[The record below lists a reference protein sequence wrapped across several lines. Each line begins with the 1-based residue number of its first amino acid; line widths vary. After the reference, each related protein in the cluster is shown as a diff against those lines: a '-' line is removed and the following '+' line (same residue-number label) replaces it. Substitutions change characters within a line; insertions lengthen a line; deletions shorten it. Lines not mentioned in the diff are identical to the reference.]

1 MNEQEI
7 ISLIVTFVS
16 VFSFCIVFTVLY
28 HSYQKSAI
36 SDIEHGKKDIELI
49 DEVIYEKQD
58 KTKNKKKFWGVIKSV
73 LFYAL
78 MIVIIP
84 IFVLSFI
91 NKIQGNTTMIGN
103 HTIMVV
109 ATGSMSEKHEENDYL
124 ITNRLDN
131 QFDAY
136 SIIVLDKVENP
147 TDLNLYDVIAFK
159 DDEGKNVIHR
169 IKAIYEEDGVVRFET
184 RGDANDAS
192 DEYHPSFEDIIG
204 KYSNSKVDSLGMFV
218 MFFQSAPGI
227 ITILSLVY
235 CLIMVDKV
243 GAKVDKAQDD
253 RLEHLSHVITQIDD
267 SDDVNSLKATYK
279 ETIYYKGFAY
289 HFDEK
294 GFVDKTTIKDKE
306 VINKTEHTVIKITEN
321 KDESQQIDEIVVD
334 KEN

>member
-1 MNEQEI
+1 MTEQEI

-16 VFSFCIVFTVLY
+16 VLSFCIVFTILY
-28 HSYQKSAI
+28 HSYQKSSI

-49 DEVIYEKQD
+49 DEVIYEKQE
-58 KTKNKKKFWGVIKSV
+58 KTKKRRKFWGVIRSIV
-73 LFYAL
+73 FYII
-78 MIVIIP
+78 MIIIIP
-84 IFVLSFI
+84 IFVLSLV

-124 ITNRLDN
+124 ITNGLDN
-131 QFDAY
+131 QFDAFD
-136 SIIVLDKVENP
+136 IIVLDKVNNP
-147 TDLNLYDVIAFK
+147 NDLALYDVIAFK
-159 DDEGKNVIHR
+159 NDEGINVIHR
-169 IKAIYEEDGVVRFET
+169 IKAIYEEEGVVRFET

-192 DEYHPSFEDIIG
+192 DDYHPSFDDVIG
-204 KYSNSKVDSLGMFV
+204 KYSNSKVDSIGIFV

-243 GAKVDKAQDD
+243 GTKIAKKQDE
-253 RLEHLSHVITQIDD
+253 RLEHLSHIITQINDDD
-267 SDDVNSLKATYK
+267 SIDSLKATYK

-289 HFDEK
+289 YFDEH
-294 GFVDKTTIKDKE
+294 GFVDKTKICDKE
-306 VINKTEHTVIKITEN
+306 VIDKTNNTVIKVTEN

-334 KEN
+334 KE

>member
-1 MNEQEI
+1 MTEQEI

-58 KTKNKKKFWGVIKSV
+58 ITKKKRKFIGTIKSV

-78 MIVIIP
+78 MIVIVP

-91 NKIQGNTTMIGN
+91 NKVQGNTTMIGN

-136 SIIVLDKVENP
+136 SIIVLDKVEKP
-147 TDLNLYDVIAFK
+147 TDLNLYDVVAFK
-159 DDEGKNVIHR
+159 NDEGKNVIHR
-169 IKAIYEEDGVVRFET
+169 IKAIYEEDGIVKFET
-184 RGDANDAS
+184 RGDANDSS

-204 KYSNSKVDSLGMFV
+204 RYSNSKVDFLGMFV

-227 ITILSLVY
+227 ITILSLIY
-235 CLIMVDKV
+235 CLIMIDKV
-243 GAKVDKAQDD
+243 GAKVAKAQDS

-267 SDDVNSLKATYK
+267 DDNVDSLKATYK

-294 GFVDKTTIKDKE
+294 GFVDKTEINDKQ
-306 VINKTEHTVIKITEN
+306 VIDKTKNTVIKVIEN

-334 KEN
+334 KE

>member
-1 MNEQEI
+1 MTEQEI

-28 HSYQKSAI
+28 GSYQKSAI

-58 KTKNKKKFWGVIKSV
+58 KTKKKRKFWSIIKSIG
-73 LFYAL
+73 FYAL

-84 IFVLSFI
+84 IFLVSLV

-124 ITNRLDN
+124 ITNGLNN

-136 SIIVLDKVENP
+136 DIIVLDKVNTPSE
-147 TDLNLYDVIAFK
+147 LALYDVIAFK
-159 DDEGKNVIHR
+159 NDEGINVIHR
-169 IKAIYEEDGVVRFET
+169 IKAIYEEDGVVKFET

-192 DEYHPSFEDIIG
+192 DDYHPSFEDVIG
-204 KYSNSKVDSLGMFV
+204 RYSNSKVDSIGIFV

-243 GAKVDKAQDD
+243 GAKIAKKQDA
-253 RLEHLSHVITQIDD
+253 RLEHLSHVITQINDD
-267 SDDVNSLKATYK
+267 DNIDSLKATYK

-289 HFDEK
+289 HFDAQ
-294 GFVDKTTIKDKE
+294 GFVDKTKINDEE
-306 VINKTEHTVIKITEN
+306 VINKTEHTVIKVTEN
-321 KDESQQIDEIVVD
+321 KDESQQVDEIVVD
-334 KEN
+334 KE